1 MRYIRTTKKRTPY
14 LKRYLALSSVE
25 RMEQIERTLNYF
37 LLVTID
43 WPLPDEMEAVFHG
56 LVESY
61 TAIKVI
67 DVPDP
72 AIKRKPVPLT
82 FNDVDEDNCYNRH
95 RFLKLDLWRLHKAFK
110 LDEFEDGYIR
120 VGSSPS
126 RYNKY
131 GTEEALLIL
140 LQRLAFP
147 TRIADMVSIYNR
159 DITSL
164 SRIFSWM
171 NKYIVEHFKDIIG
184 DSIVEHL

>member
-1 MRYIRTTKKRTPY
+1 
-14 LKRYLALSSVE
+14 
-25 RMEQIERTLNYF
+25 MEIKQIERCLNYF
-37 LLVTID
+37 FLVKTTID
-43 WPLPDEMEAVFHG
+43 SPLPDEMDAVFHVI
-56 LVESY
+56 VESY
-61 TAIKVI
+61 TTMKVI
-67 DVPDP
+67 DIPETS
-72 AIKRKPVPLT
+72 INRRPVALT
-82 FNDVDEDNCYNRH
+82 FNDVDEDSCYNRY
-95 RFLKLDLWRLHKAFK
+95 RFLKPDLWRLHKAFK